1 VSVCTTMENIKT
13 NREILLQ
20 ALFENEIKSVVAHFS
35 GSGDSGEINEL
46 NVVSIDDEIEVD
58 EDTLTQILLRGV
70 VPAGDENTMQWV
82 DGTYSKR
89 DFDKQPMTLHEWVM
103 LVCYEEL
110 SRAHGGWEINAGSY
124 GTISIA
130 VPLGGRESAD
140 FKALTIECHE
150 YDEDYESDDEEEYN
164 DE

>member
-1 VSVCTTMENIKT
+1 MCAVKTTKD
-13 NREILLQ
+13 NREILMQ

-35 GSGDSGEINEL
+35 GSGDSGEINEFD
-46 NVVSIDDEIEVD
+46 VVSIDDEIKVD
-58 EDTLTQILLRGV
+58 EDTLTEILLRGA
-70 VPAGDENTMQWV
+70 VPAGDENTMEWV
-82 DGTYSKR
+82 NGAYIAR
-89 DFDKQPMTLHEWVM
+89 DFNKQPMTLYQWAL

-110 SRAHGGWEINAGSY
+110 EAAHGGWEINAGAY

>member
-1 VSVCTTMENIKT
+1 MRTTVENIKT

-35 GSGDSGEINEL
+35 GSGDSGEINEFD
-46 NVVSIDDEIEVD
+46 VVSVDDEIEIS
-58 EDTLTQILLRGV
+58 EETLTEILLRGA
-70 VPAGDENTMQWV
+70 VPAGDENAMEWV
-82 DGTYSKR
+82 DGAYIAR
-89 DFDKQPMTLHEWVM
+89 DFNKKPMTLYQWAL

-110 SRAHGGWEINAGSY
+110 EAAHGGWEISAGSY
-124 GTISIA
+124 GRIIIA
-130 VPLGGRESAD
+130 VPLGGSETDD
-140 FKALTIECHE
+140 FKALTIECAA